1 MSSDGELNGDN
12 ARLFTCSKRVKT
24 QRVVQ
29 VGSWSSTGSIKTST
43 QRMSP
48 KSNTPLDLVVEMCVA
63 LTYYACMPTPKSS
76 MTPFMTTCNRFFRFC
91 CIFFPVNAVVLPSP
105 TLDGVQKI
113 ANLARYMAHFD
124 KHVEEIVE
132 VYPFV
137 RNRGETISLGKLE
150 VHGTLKSDNIFAR
163 EHSRNRPQRNINRRV
178 EERNCLV

>member
-1 MSSDGELNGDN
+1 VSSDGELNGDN

-48 KSNTPLDLVVEMCVA
+48 KSHIPLDLVVEMCIA
-63 LTYYACMPTPKSS
+63 LTCGAYIPTPKSS
-76 MTPFMTTCNRFFRFC
+76 MTPFMTTCHRFFRFF
-91 CIFFPVNAVVLPSP
+91 CIFFPVNAVLLPSP

-124 KHVEEIVE
+124 KLDAEILE

-137 RNRGETISLGKLE
+137 QNR
-150 VHGTLKSDNIFAR
+150 
-163 EHSRNRPQRNINRRV
+163 
-178 EERNCLV
+178 